1 MGQFK
6 HELRKNTKGNFE
18 LTLDEL
24 KDLILKSYNDGY
36 NDCKLKIK
44 NLSTLYQN
52 PGFCC
57 TEQWLTEQR
66 INQRSILDEI

>member
-6 HELRKNTKGNFE
+6 HELRKNTQGNFE

-36 NDCKLKIK
+36 NDCKTKIK

-52 PGFCC
+52 PDFCC

>member
-1 MGQFK
+1 MGDFK
-6 HELRKNTKGNFE
+6 AELRKDQFDNFI

-44 NLSTLYQN
+44 IKKQKKM
-52 PGFCC
+52 
-57 TEQWLTEQR
+57 EQ
-66 INQRSILDEI
+66 